1 MECSLKL
8 LPLVFACLLSTS
20 PLAQAA
26 SKPAAA
32 TTEAHPD
39 KTATAQIQ
47 DVIEVFRT
55 SIIKRDQA
63 AFERLF
69 LHPGITWQSVK
80 SDEALRRVRQKAP
93 TASKL
98 TVDTTKTPYS
108 FIAGIVADKDSSE
121 ETFDNVKIDTD
132 GDIASVHFDYA
143 FLRNGK
149 ETNHG
154 QEAWHLLRTPDG
166 WKIASVIWS
175 INLKPE
181 PVN

>member
-1 MECSLKL
+1 MKL
-8 LPLVFACLLSTS
+8 LPFVFACLLATS
-20 PLAQAA
+20 PLVQAA
-26 SKPAAA
+26 SKPVDA
-32 TTEAHPD
+32 TTEANPG

-47 DVIEVFRT
+47 EVIEVFRT
-55 SIIKRDQA
+55 SIINRDQA
-63 AFERLF
+63 AFKRLF

-80 SDEALRRVRQKAP
+80 SDEALRRVRQKSP

-98 TVDTTKTPYS
+98 TVDTTKTPSS
-108 FIAGIVADKDSSE
+108 FIAGIVADKDRSE

-175 INLKPE
+175 INLKPA
-181 PVN
+181 N

>member
-1 MECSLKL
+1 MKF
-8 LPLVFACLLSTS
+8 LPFVLACLLSSPAFAQATPE
-20 PLAQAA
+20 PLATTTAA
-26 SKPAAA
+26 SSP
-32 TTEAHPD
+32 ES
-39 KTATAQIQ
+39 ATAQIRN
-47 DVIEVFRT
+47 VIETFRT
-55 SIIKRDQA
+55 SIIKRDKP

-69 LHPGITWQSVK
+69 LHEHITWQSVK
-80 SDEALRRVRQKAP
+80 GDEALQRVRQKVP

-98 TVDTTKTPYS
+98 TVDATKTPYS

-121 ETFDNVKIDTD
+121 ETFSNVKIDTD

-154 QEAWHLLRTPDG
+154 QEAWHLLRTQDG

-175 INLKPE
+175 VNLKPAAA
-181 PVN
+181 N